1 MFLTNTK
8 PTGVGENF
16 KQTRMQPSVGLVFVQ
31 INSFFLFNWTYFG
44 LINLPYLVDIMMCC
58 SYFYLRSK
66 SKFIYLFFSIMS
78 ILVIYIRKIYKLI

>member
-31 INSFFLFNWTYFG
+31 INSFFYLIG
-44 LINLPYLVDIMMCC
+44 LTLG
-58 SYFYLRSK
+58 
-66 SKFIYLFFSIMS
+66 
-78 ILVIYIRKIYKLI
+78 